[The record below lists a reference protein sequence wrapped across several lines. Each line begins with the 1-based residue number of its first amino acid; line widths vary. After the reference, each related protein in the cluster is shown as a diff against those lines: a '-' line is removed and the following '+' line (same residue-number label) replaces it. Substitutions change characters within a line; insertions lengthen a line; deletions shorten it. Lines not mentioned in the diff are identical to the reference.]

1 MKINATEK
9 CMLWCPNV
17 NVDNAVISPEKYS
30 SVQDIINL
38 INRCGAVLDESL
50 YYFVGEDEIW
60 HAINSGEKIW
70 VLQIT
75 PCMPEENMYC
85 TIADDKSIYTAMRM
99 NMSPYCHIRRIGYFK
114 LRKKYV
120 VDNMLEN
127 LKDTWEQQ
135 QRYLDICLD
144 TDLRD
149 AGPLVDGA
157 FMLPARFMT
166 VRELLE
172 RIDRSEIPVYVK
184 LTRDSDQETIEK
196 LDCTGAVLEYMM
208 DYPVFTIVIYQ
219 LRYTNTE
226 KHQSAEELIAVFGLD
241 GEIAGDIMR
250 DIVSSKDNGSADL
263 LVTWR
268 HYSAD
273 GKRHAIQP
281 SIATSYRKNVS
292 SMENIRIGRN
302 AFLTT
307 KLVWENMN
315 DGHLPL
321 KTIPDHPIWLK
332 DLLEHI
338 ISDDGLLYWDSHG
351 IDTTKSFDTAVK
363 VVVSTEY
370 PVDKIFYIEF
380 SQKTLLS
387 VSYVRNFYFASTSDR
402 IDDMLDAF
410 RRSHPEY
417 GIYNIIG
424 CWR

>member
-60 HAINSGEKIW
+60 DVINRGEKIW

-135 QRYLDICLD
+135 QKYLDICLD

-157 FMLPARFMT
+157 IMLPPRSTT
-166 VRELLE
+166 VRELLD
-172 RIDRSEIPVYVK
+172 RIDRSEIPVYASLNQRTVE
-184 LTRDSDQETIEK
+184 R
-196 LDCTGAVLEYMM
+196 LDYTGAVIAYMM
-208 DYPVFTIVIYQ
+208 EHPVYTICLYQ
-219 LRYTNTE
+219 LR
-226 KHQSAEELIAVFGLD
+226 HADDRGQSTEELVAVLLQEEELG
-241 GEIAGDIMR
+241 GNVIRNIPPGNNS
-250 DIVSSKDNGSADL
+250 IVKL

-268 HYSAD
+268 HYLAD
-273 GKRHAIQP
+273 GSRHTIQP
-281 SIATSYRKNVS
+281 STESTSHKENTS
-292 SMENIRIGRN
+292 NMKNIRIARN
-302 AFLTT
+302 AFLATR
-307 KLVWENMN
+307 LVWENMN
-315 DGHLPL
+315 DGRPSL
-321 KTIPDHPIWLK
+321 KPIPDHPIWLK

-380 SQKTLLS
+380 SQKALLS

-402 IDDMLDAF
+402 IGDMIDAF
-410 RRSHPEY
+410 SRSHPEY